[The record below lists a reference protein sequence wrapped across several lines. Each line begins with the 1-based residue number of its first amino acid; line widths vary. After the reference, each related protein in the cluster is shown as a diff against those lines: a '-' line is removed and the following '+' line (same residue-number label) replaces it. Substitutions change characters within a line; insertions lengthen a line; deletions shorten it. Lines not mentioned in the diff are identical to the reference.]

1 MRPKRLYKLEK
12 VLKIITM
19 EKRGQVWIE
28 TVLYTLIG
36 LALIGL
42 ALGFIMP
49 KINQAR
55 DSALVDQA
63 VNSMNAFDEKINEV
77 IERGPG
83 NVRETEF
90 SIKKGELYINSSA
103 DEIVL
108 VIDGLSK
115 PVSQPGVDIQRGRIT
130 QTSVVEQKANSVYLR
145 MNYTANIT
153 YANGDETR
161 KFTAASLPYDF
172 FIENKGYSNNAVV
185 VNIEE
190 ISNR

>member
-1 MRPKRLYKLEK
+1 MKMK
-12 VLKIITM
+12 
-19 EKRGQVWIE
+19 KRGQVWIE

-63 VNSMNAFDEKINEV
+63 VNSMNAFDEKINEA

-83 NVRETEF
+83 NRRETEF
-90 SIKKGELYINSSA
+90 LIKKGELYINSSG
-103 DEIVL
+103 EEVML
-108 VIDGLSK
+108 VITGLSK
-115 PVSQPGVDIQRGRIT
+115 PVSQPDVDIQRGRIR
-130 QTSVVEQKANSVYLR
+130 QRDVVEQKTNSVYLR
-145 MNYTANIT
+145 MNYRANIT
-153 YANGDETR
+153 YANTEVNVT
-161 KFTAASLPYDF
+161 KFTAAALPYKF
-172 FIENKGYSNNAVV
+172 FIENKGYYNNMTV

>member
-1 MRPKRLYKLEK
+1 
-12 VLKIITM
+12 M

-55 DSALVDQA
+55 DKALVDQA
-63 VNSMNAFDEKINEV
+63 VNSMNAFDEKINEA

-83 NVRETEF
+83 NRRETEF
-90 SIKKGELYINSSA
+90 SIKKGELYINSSG
-103 DEIVL
+103 DEVML
-108 VIDGLSK
+108 VISGLSK
-115 PVSQPGVDIQRGRIT
+115 PVSQPDVDIQRGRIK
-130 QTSVVEQKANSVYLR
+130 QRSVIEQKANSVYLR
-145 MNYTANIT
+145 MNYRANIT
-153 YANGDETR
+153 YSNTDEVK
-161 KFTAASLPYDF
+161 KFTAASLPYNF
-172 FIENKGYSNNAVV
+172 FIENKGYYNNQTI

>member
-1 MRPKRLYKLEK
+1 
-12 VLKIITM
+12 M

-63 VNSMNAFDEKINEV
+63 VNSMNAFDEKVNEA

-83 NVRETEF
+83 NRRETEF
-90 SIKKGELYINSSA
+90 SIKKGELYINSSG
-103 DEIVL
+103 DEIML
-108 VIDGLSK
+108 VITGLSK
-115 PVSQPGVDIQRGRIT
+115 PVSQPDVDIQRGRIT
-130 QTSVVEQKANSVYLR
+130 QRAVVQQKTNSVYLS
-145 MNYTANIT
+145 MNYRANIT
-153 YANGDETR
+153 YANTEEIK
-161 KFTAASLPYDF
+161 KFTAASLPYKF
-172 FIENKGYSNNAVV
+172 FIENSGYHNDITVI
-185 VNIEE
+185 NIEE